1 MIDSAKLER
10 HREQMAVLRKLE
22 IYIETHVPEILK
34 PPGVVYIP
42 AVGKDLLGDIR
53 PLIEESLEA
62 DEDRDRRTL
71 VPVGLTP
78 EKYSDLYLIEVDMP
92 LEDMG
97 LADLP
102 DSMPMSEVITA
113 MNQED
118 VWKVP
123 IFVRQA
129 TSDEEYDCEPDWI
142 TQPA

>member
-1 MIDSAKLER
+1 MVDDRVLI
-10 HREQMAVLRKLE
+10 HHMEQMRVLSDLE
-22 IYIETHVPEILK
+22 LYIEINHPEILR

-42 AVGKDLLGDIR
+42 ALFSDLLGEIR
-53 PLIEESLEA
+53 PRIEESLE
-62 DEDRDRRTL
+62 EDTGARIL
-71 VPVGLTP
+71 VPVGD
-78 EKYSDLYLIEVDMP
+78 EHKNLYLIEVDMP